1 MKPELSSFENE
12 LFQIRKKAHLE
23 DAVYAL
29 SQLYGDRHDFRDWVD
44 RCLEVVHQAFV
55 SRPLDLKRLDL
66 ARAERPDWYL
76 SQDMVGYICYTDRFC
91 DTLANLPEKIPYLK
105 ELGITYLHLMPLLQP
120 CPEPNDGGYAVED
133 YRQVNA
139 RLGTIEELAVA
150 AEALRSKGISLCTD
164 LVCNHT
170 ADTHE
175 WAKKAKAGNKAYQDY
190 FLFFPDRN
198 LPNRYEESLRDIF
211 PETAP
216 GNFLYIEEIDQ
227 WVWSTFNPYQWDLNY
242 ANPAVFVEMLDI
254 ILNLANHGVE
264 ILRMDAVA
272 FMWKA
277 LGTSCENLPQAHAI
291 LQAFRALTKIAA
303 PALIFKA
310 EAIVAP
316 DDVVP
321 YLGEG
326 KMAGKECELA
336 YHNSL
341 MVYMWSMLAEQ
352 KTTLSTYSLQQL
364 PVLPESAGWVTY
376 VRCHDDIGWAIMDHY
391 ADAVG
396 LSGFAHR
403 AFLSEFYNGN
413 FSPSWS
419 IGDLF
424 QFNPETGDKRICGS
438 TASLIGLEKGY
449 SSGLQAEVDLAIRR
463 ILLIHNV
470 IFASGG
476 IPLIYMGDEL
486 GLLNDYTYL
495 DDAEKADDNRWLQ
508 RPLMDWELSKH
519 RDNRSTPTGQIFSG
533 LKKLSA
539 ARKSIVALHGQ
550 AKSEPVWIH
559 NNHLFGLRRS
569 SARGELLLLAN
580 FSPHRQTVSA
590 SRLQA
595 LGMHTALGDVLTGQ
609 PIQSDVDLQLD
620 GYEAIWLVNNLA
632 DLIP

>member
-1 MKPELSSFENE
+1 MKQELSSFENE

-29 SQLYGDRHDFRDWVD
+29 SQLYGDRPDFSDWVD
-44 RCLEVVHQAFV
+44 RCLDVVSQAFV
-55 SRPLDLKRLDL
+55 NRPFDLKKLDL
-66 ARAERPDWYL
+66 ARAERPGWYL

-91 DTLANLPEKIPYLK
+91 GTLAKLPEKIPYLK

-120 CPEPNDGGYAVED
+120 CPAPNDGGYAVEN
-133 YRQVNA
+133 YREVNA
-139 RLGTIEELAVA
+139 QLGTIDDLAAVA
-150 AEALRSKGISLCTD
+150 KALRSEGISLCTD

-175 WAKKAKAGNKAYQDY
+175 WAEKAKAGDKTYQDY
-190 FLFFPDRN
+190 FLFFPDRH
-198 LPNRYEESLRDIF
+198 LPDQYEEGLRDIF

-216 GNFLYIEEIDQ
+216 GSFLHIDEIDQ

-242 ANPAVFVEMLDI
+242 RNPAVFVEMLDI
-254 ILNLANHGVE
+254 ILNLANKGVE
-264 ILRMDAVA
+264 IVRMDAVA
-272 FMWKA
+272 FMWKE

-303 PALIFKA
+303 PTLIFKA

-321 YLGEG
+321 YLGTG

-352 KTTLSTYSLQQL
+352 RTTLSTYSLQQL

-396 LSGFAHR
+396 LSGFGHR
-403 AFLSEFYNGN
+403 AFLSEFYSGN
-413 FSPSWS
+413 FPSSWS
-419 IGDLF
+419 IGDVF
-424 QFNPETGDKRICGS
+424 QFNPDTGDKRICGS
-438 TASLIGLEKGY
+438 TASLAGLEKGY
-449 SSGLQAEVDLAIRR
+449 SSGLQAEVDLAIKRV
-463 ILLIHNV
+463 LLIHNV
-470 IFASGG
+470 VFASGG

-486 GLLNDYTYL
+486 GLLNDYTYR
-495 DDAEKADDNRWLQ
+495 DDGEKVDDNRWLQ
-508 RPLMDWELSKH
+508 RPLMDWVLSQY
-519 RDNRSTPTGQIFSG
+519 RDNRTTPTGQIFAG
-533 LKKLSA
+533 LKRLSA
-539 ARKSIVALHGQ
+539 ARKSAVALHGQ
-550 AKSEPVWIH
+550 AKSEPIWLH
-559 NNHLFGLRRS
+559 NDHLFGLRRS
-569 SARGELLLLAN
+569 SARGGLLVIAN

-590 SRLQA
+590 KCLQE
-595 LGMHTALGDVLTGQ
+595 LGMQTQLGDVLTEQ
-609 PIQSDVDLQLD
+609 SIQSGVDIQLE
-620 GYEAIWLVNNLA
+620 GYEAIWLVNNFRVA
-632 DLIP
+632 